1 MKVYFISGLAADC
14 RVFRYIQLPEGFDAV
29 YLDWIDP
36 QPNESITSYALR
48 LADNIDATHPF
59 ALIGLSMG
67 GMIATEIAKQ
77 YHPQI
82 TILISSIPSSTH
94 LPGYLKVAGKL
105 RIHKLL
111 PVSFVKS
118 AAILKRSFTK
128 ETPEDKELL
137 KQIIRD
143 SDPAFIRWAMDAI
156 LKWKCEEPPAG
167 FVHIHGTRDEVLPMR
182 YTKPTHTIR
191 NGGHLMVMTRANEL
205 NEIVNN
211 CLAKLFS

>member
-36 QPNESITSYALR
+36 LPNESIPHYALR
-48 LADNIDATHPF
+48 LADNINKQHPF
-59 ALIGLSMG
+59 VLIGLSMG

-77 YHPQI
+77 YQPQA
-82 TILISSIPSSTH
+82 TILISSIPCSKH
-94 LPGYLKVAGKL
+94 LPGYLRAAGKL

-118 AAILKRSFTK
+118 AAIFKRSFTS
-128 ETPEDKELL
+128 EAAQDKKLL

-156 LKWKCEEPPAG
+156 LKWNCEEPPAG
-167 FVHIHGTRDEVLPMR
+167 FVHIHGTRDEVLPLR
-182 YTKPTHTIR
+182 YTKPTHTISK
-191 NGGHLMVMTRANEL
+191 GGHLMVMTRANEL
-205 NEIVNN
+205 NEIVSN
-211 CLAKLFS
+211 CLIKLL